1 MLLTGDLEFTDEAH
15 ILRCLKS
22 RYENDEI
29 YVSKFWYIFIF
40 QSDYVK
46 IGKNISIDLRVFQ
59 TNASKVLMAV
69 NPFKKILHIVKEA
82 PEEHKP
88 HIYTIGKI
96 KIILPS

>member
-15 ILRCLKS
+15 ILQCLKS

-29 YVSKFWYIFIF
+29 YVSSFWYIFIF
-40 QSDYVK
+40 HSDYVK
-46 IGKNISIDLRVFQ
+46 IVKNISICVFQ

-69 NPFKKILHIVKEA
+69 NPFKKILHIVKES

-96 KIILPS
+96 KIILPT